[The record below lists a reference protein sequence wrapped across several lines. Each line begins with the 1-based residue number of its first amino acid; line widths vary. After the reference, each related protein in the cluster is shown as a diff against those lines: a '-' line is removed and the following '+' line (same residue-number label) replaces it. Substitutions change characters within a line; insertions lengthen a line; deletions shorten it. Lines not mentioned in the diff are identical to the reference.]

1 MEYYIVIGYSAA
13 SLNNNRRV
21 LGMYSDLESARN
33 RQKEICGVDWH
44 YSRINNKTIT
54 TNNGDY
60 TTIVTKFSVGDM
72 DQWFLGKLY

>member
-1 MEYYIVIGYSAA
+1 MEYYVVIGYSAV
-13 SLNNNRRV
+13 SLDNNRYV

-33 RQKEICGVDWH
+33 RQKEVCGIDWH

-54 TNNGDY
+54 TNRGDY

-72 DQWFLGKLY
+72 NNVFLGDLY